1 MPQITPNDTEI
12 STNEIIMEK
21 IKEEYIYGTITDEGQ
36 IIFQSQPKL
45 SEIYNINIDA
55 IKYAS
60 KKEKWSALR
69 KEHRSDTALKIK
81 DGKSEHT
88 AKKILQ
94 SDDKFAETLE
104 LGRLVGHI
112 QLEKNLA
119 YLQSDPKHILSGT
132 QYKHTIDGIRGCQDG
147 IKITQGEV
155 INKVE
160 LVGLNVHE
168 KIKERAEQYEQL
180 NTETDGND

>member
-1 MPQITPNDTEI
+1 MPPIPPNPTDNSTEDI
-12 STNEIIMEK
+12 LLEK

-36 IIFQSQPKL
+36 IINKSYKKL
-45 SEIYNINIDA
+45 SEDYGISEDR
-55 IKYAS
+55 IKYAGKKGKWVAL
-60 KKEKWSALR
+60 KKE
-69 KEHRSDTALKIK
+69 HCSDTALKIK